1 MLLSLI
7 VICEV
12 VIKCND
18 VMKLF
23 IELMFQSFAT
33 VLFVFC

>member
-1 MLLSLI
+1 
-7 VICEV
+7 
-12 VIKCND
+12 
-18 VMKLF
+18 MKLF